1 MPPAKFSRSEP
12 LLSLW
17 FIIAPQISAFFRSP
31 LPGLRPTDD
40 ATRKKQTPFSHMI
53 MSRFQIG
60 LLLGG
65 LAAWTGGTARAEWE
79 VTGSPVTEEDSAAV
93 YAKFAYDWPAA
104 GQAGTVGWA
113 LLPHRLRAGID
124 FTPAGGL
131 FGQLGAGEVP
141 VAILPDVVAEESG
154 SLRLVVRPLG
164 VADWAA
170 ALSEPALVPEFSGD
184 NGGAEVMYWRDGV
197 VMARRT
203 VGTSRFVDSY
213 ERAESGQL
221 TLVATLTLPDPAS
234 TPFANETVAVS
245 PQVIVMNQAGVLNTW
260 YRDAAA
266 VGGWRKMGTMAVL
279 ESGTPFLEGD
289 RLLLPDAERGR
300 VYRRDPAAASG
311 WRLSGLVSS
320 ENPLATGE
328 GAAVA
333 LAAGGLQVWERAAG
347 TEDLWAPS
355 YFIPAAT
362 LGTAPTVAV
371 AEGLV
376 AVQQPT
382 GLEIHEKKATGS
394 GWSKVGLL
402 PVPAAE
408 PGESLSVALAGDWVA
423 VGRSAEPHRTDFKG
437 SVRLFLRKPTQRSEW
452 SDAGTRAGPVAGYG
466 QKLLWDRGVLVS
478 ITKTFD
484 SAAAVLT
491 SAFPGGAVEVRDDD
505 RFKLSIAATAQPEPD
520 SGSGAGEFYVEL
532 PLPSLADTL
541 FSYEV
546 AAGSAAAGL
555 DFVEASGTAAIP
567 MGASRVRLGVTLLG
581 DALVE
586 GRETVRLRAVAP
598 GQAAEAALVIRDSDA
613 APVATTSATPLL
625 EGLGESVVTVQQHPV
640 TGTVLGE
647 AAVPLRLK
655 VAGFDSMAS
664 SQPLAF
670 QVQDMAAV
678 SANLS
683 LSGAAPAARLAV
695 AAAQDDFPEY
705 EEAVGATWSQA
716 EALLRPGTMGLAL
729 DGRLGE
735 SLALPNEEKP
745 VTHVAAGQGWLFVM
759 RDADVNPDGVGLGS
773 VECYRYD
780 RESLAGINR
789 AQRLLL
795 GATSFNGNDV
805 KSDGRTL
812 AISCYRV
819 EGGVYFNHLLI
830 YRATGPAGEP
840 WRLQWDWAVRGDFSA
855 FPIHFADDDYVA
867 WGPYL
872 LERSTGLGPWRL
884 VNDGLGSMNLL
895 PGITEILATDGERFI
910 VGTSGLTQVKTYRR
924 RRGANPGWDAKTTLR
939 NRVGGVDYPFQRAKL
954 SGKSLYLTDH
964 EPRIRIFQED
974 ASGNWLAE
982 QTVPPSG
989 TALEVDFATDASL
1002 VAGGVIYSRIG
1013 PIAAPWVETGRVP
1026 ASAQNYLAAGSSEA
1040 LVYLTLASDRSPGV
1054 RLYEPGM
1061 TLAIVDDE
1069 SIVYSLAATGT
1080 VPLAGEESYGGEAV
1094 VSLRLVANRASPVAG
1109 SVRVRSRDNGSAVA
1123 GVDYASVDRVFPIP
1137 AGEIP
1142 NFTFP
1147 IRLFSD
1153 RLLEGSETLEFVLD
1167 PPVFGDVA
1175 PPASFV
1181 IRDPGVTGY
1190 AVAAG
1195 TAVLQEPRSGSLVQG
1210 IEIKLQCAFD
1220 RDVSFVPQINGSL
1233 STAVLGT
1240 DFTLPRNPVVLAAGE
1255 NVLRFPIQ
1263 VLSDGLDEVA
1273 ETITFTLSS
1282 SPFVPGLR
1290 FSGSATIDDAAVP
1303 GLLGDIGYQVAQ
1315 GESLLADGA
1324 GHPVG
1329 VQFNDQAPPIGD
1341 YRIPLQP
1348 GWGTVEMEA
1357 RGNFRATPFP
1367 NVIGEVGFAYQVR
1380 PAPARSF
1387 LDAASPLKYLH
1398 PVTGID
1404 PGVAQPLFQANWHQ
1418 IGFDDSAWASGSG
1431 TLSYGGLSLPALPPL
1446 PAGVTL
1452 ATPPSGKRYTSY
1464 FRAEFSSDQAMVLP
1478 LRLQLYCD
1486 DAAIIY
1492 INGLPCGRTSNST
1505 AANFAGAPDTYLML
1519 SGGGGMTDLTEGTLQ
1534 TVELGNIPLNAGANL
1549 LAISLHNT
1557 SATSSDLGLRLV
1569 AFGTSPGSD
1578 PVPVS
1583 LTVADSHRPPAG
1595 AADHFVVPQ
1604 DAAFLSSDNSGQ
1616 GLFANDHLVAASG
1629 NFYDTLTDLVVSPV
1643 SAGQLELIGR
1653 SGHFRYSPP
1662 AEFAGEAVFSYQMR
1676 DKDGLSDPVLVTL
1689 EVQPSQPFDLWRQ
1702 QALAGGGPSA
1712 AQGADPD
1719 GDGWSNF
1726 LEYALMA
1733 PPGSGSAPEGIGPSL
1748 RPGSG
1753 GAMAFSVRVRQAADL
1768 AFSVEAAEGLES
1780 ATWKT
1785 VYEGRGLNY
1794 RYLSPGYVLQSGGVA
1809 ADSFDLTLAPAGGT
1823 GVVPRLF
1830 YRFRTSRITPQ

>member
-1 MPPAKFSRSEP
+1 M
-12 LLSLW
+12 
-17 FIIAPQISAFFRSP
+17 
-31 LPGLRPTDD
+31 
-40 ATRKKQTPFSHMI
+40 M

-60 LLLGG
+60 LLVGG
-65 LAAWTGGTARAEWE
+65 LAAWTGGTARGEWE
-79 VTGSPVTEEDSAAV
+79 VTGSPVTEGDGAPVSAG
-93 YAKFAYDWPAA
+93 FAFDWPAA
-104 GQAGTVGWA
+104 GQVRPVGWA
-113 LLPHRLRAGID
+113 LLPHRLRAGVD

-131 FGQLGAGEVP
+131 FWQMGAGEVP
-141 VAILPDVVAEESG
+141 VAILPDGVAEESG
-154 SLRLVVRPLG
+154 SLRLVVRPPG
-164 VADWAA
+164 AADWAA
-170 ALSEPALVPEFSGD
+170 ALSEPALVAAFSGAD
-184 NGGAEVMYWRDGV
+184 GAEVMYWRDGV
-197 VMARRT
+197 VMARRS

-221 TLVATLTLPDPAS
+221 SLVATLSLPDPAS
-234 TPFANETVAVS
+234 TPFPNETVAVS

-279 ESGTPFLEGD
+279 EPGTPLLDGD

-300 VYRRDPAAASG
+300 VYRQDPASASG
-311 WRLSGLVSS
+311 WRLSGLIST
-320 ENPLATGE
+320 EDPLAIGE
-328 GAAVA
+328 GVAVA
-333 LAAGGLQVWERAAG
+333 LAGGGLQVWERAEG

-355 YFIPAAT
+355 YFIPSAG

-382 GLEIHEKKATGS
+382 GLEIHEKKADGS
-394 GWSKVGLL
+394 GWAQVGLL

-408 PGESLSVALAGDWVA
+408 PGQSLSVALAGDWVA

-437 SVRLFLRKPTQRSEW
+437 SVTLFLRKPTQRAEW
-452 SDAGTRAGPVAGYG
+452 SDVGTRSGPVAGYG
-466 QKLLWDRGVLVS
+466 QKLLWDQGVLVS

-484 SAAAVLT
+484 SAGAVLT

-505 RFKLSIAATAQPEPD
+505 RFKLSIAATAQPEPE
-520 SGSGAGEFYVEL
+520 SGSGAGEFFVEL
-532 PLPSLADTL
+532 PLPALADTP

-546 AAGSAAAGL
+546 AAGSAVAGL
-555 DFVEASGTAAIP
+555 DFVEASGTAVIP
-567 MGASRVRLGVTLLG
+567 LGASRLRLGVTLLG

-586 GRETVRLRAVAP
+586 RRETVRLRAVAP

-625 EGLGESVVTVQQHPV
+625 EGLGESVVTVQQQPV

-655 VAGFDSMAS
+655 VAGFDPSMPS
-664 SQPLAF
+664 SQPVAY
-670 QVQDMAAV
+670 QVQDVAAV

-683 LSGAAPAARLAV
+683 LSGAAPAARLTV

-716 EALLRPGTMGLAL
+716 EALLRPGTLGLAL
-729 DGRLGE
+729 DGRLLE
-735 SLALPNEEKP
+735 NWVLPNEVKP
-745 VTHVAAGQGWLFVM
+745 VTHVAVGQGWLFVM

-789 AQRLLL
+789 AQQLLL

-812 AISCYRV
+812 AISCYRM
-819 EGGVYFNHLLI
+819 EGGVYFNHLLM

-855 FPIHFADDDYVA
+855 FPIHFVDDDYVA

-884 VNDGLGSMNLL
+884 VNDGLRSMNLL
-895 PGITEILATDGERFI
+895 PGVTEILATDGERFI
-910 VGTSGLTQVKTYRR
+910 VGTSGLSQVKPYRR
-924 RRGANPGWDAKTTLR
+924 RRGANPGWDAKTTMR
-939 NRVGGVDYPFQRAKL
+939 NRVGGVDYPFSRAKL

-964 EPRIRIFQED
+964 EPRIRIFRED
-974 ASGNWLAE
+974 AFGGWLAE

-1002 VAGGVIYSRIG
+1002 VAGGVMYSRIG
-1013 PIAAPWVETGRVP
+1013 PLAAPWVETGRAP
-1026 ASAQNYLAAGSSEA
+1026 ASAQDYLAASSAEA
-1040 LVYLTLASDRSPGV
+1040 LVYLTMASDRNPGV

-1109 SVRVRSRDNGSAVA
+1109 SVRVRSRDIGSAVA

-1142 NFTFP
+1142 NLTFP

-1153 RLLEGSETLEFVLD
+1153 RLLEGSETLAFVLD

-1175 PPASFV
+1175 PAVSFV

-1190 AVAAG
+1190 AVVAG

-1220 RDVSFVPQINGSL
+1220 RDISFVPQINGSM

-1273 ETITFTLSS
+1273 ETITFTLTS

-1303 GLLGDIGYQVAQ
+1303 GLLGDIGYEVAQ
-1315 GESLLADGA
+1315 GESLVADGA
-1324 GHPVG
+1324 GHPEG
-1329 VQFNDQAPPIGD
+1329 VQVNDPAPPIGD
-1341 YRIPLQP
+1341 YRIPLPP

-1357 RGNFRATPFP
+1357 RGNFRATPHP

-1380 PAPARSF
+1380 PTPARSF

-1404 PGVAQPLFQANWHQ
+1404 PGVALPLFQANWHQ
-1418 IGFDDSAWASGSG
+1418 VGFDDSAWASGSG
-1431 TLSYGGLSLPALPPL
+1431 TFSYGGLSLPALPPL
-1446 PAGVTL
+1446 PVGVTL

-1492 INGLPCGRTSNST
+1492 INGLPRGRTSNST
-1505 AANFAGAPDTYLML
+1505 AANFAGAQDTYLML

-1534 TVELGNIPLNAGANL
+1534 TVDLGNVPLNAGANL

-1583 LTVADSHRPPAG
+1583 LTVADSRRPPVG
-1595 AADHFVVPQ
+1595 AADRFVVPQ
-1604 DAAFLSSDNSGQ
+1604 DAAFLSSDNSGL

-1629 NFYDTLTDLVVSPV
+1629 NFYDALTDLVVSPV

-1662 AEFAGEAVFSYQMR
+1662 EGFAGEAVFSYQMR

-1712 AQGADPD
+1712 APAADPD
-1719 GDGWSNF
+1719 GDGWSNL

-1733 PPGSGSAPEGIGPSL
+1733 PPSSGFAPEGIGPSL
-1748 RPGSG
+1748 RLDSG
-1753 GAMAFSVRVRQAADL
+1753 GAMAFNVRVRQAADL
-1768 AFSVEAAEGLES
+1768 AFAVEVAEGLGS
-1780 ATWKT
+1780 AAWKT

-1794 RYLSPGYVLQSGGVA
+1794 RYLSPGYVLQSGGAA

-1823 GVVPRLF
+1823 GVAPRLF
-1830 YRFRTSRITPQ
+1830 YRFRANRIAPQ